1 MGNSKQPHRRA
12 ERFINASQLVP
23 VIQCPSQPQ
32 SPALYHPAS
41 KRTLKVRMVRSVTAI
56 AQCDQVGGVIDP
68 TGGTGNQMMNVGFA
82 LGACF
87 AASSANV
94 RVASENDSANGAPLL
109 KLRLGR
115 RKRHSV
121 QLGNLVPLSPI
132 SSSPFNRPNPL
143 VIPS

>member
-1 MGNSKQPHRRA
+1 
-12 ERFINASQLVP
+12 
-23 VIQCPSQPQ
+23 
-32 SPALYHPAS
+32 
-41 KRTLKVRMVRSVTAI
+41 MVRGVTAI

-94 RVASENDSANGAPLL
+94 RIASENDSANGAPLF

-115 RKRHSV
+115 WKRHSV
-121 QLGNLVPLSPI
+121 HWGIHGQWSEGAGGIRRTYNGCGNALP
-132 SSSPFNRPNPL
+132 
-143 VIPS
+143 

>member
-1 MGNSKQPHRRA
+1 MGNSKQPHRRT

-23 VIQCPSQPQ
+23 EIQCPGQPQ
-32 SPALYHPAS
+32 SPALDHPAS

-56 AQCDQVGGVIDP
+56 AQCDQVGRVIDP

-87 AASSANV
+87 AARSANV
-94 RVASENDSANGAPLL
+94 RVASENDGANGAPLL

-115 RKRHSV
+115 RKRHSD
-121 QLGNLVPLSPI
+121 QLGKMANL
-132 SSSPFNRPNPL
+132 RATATRRGR
-143 VIPS
+143 